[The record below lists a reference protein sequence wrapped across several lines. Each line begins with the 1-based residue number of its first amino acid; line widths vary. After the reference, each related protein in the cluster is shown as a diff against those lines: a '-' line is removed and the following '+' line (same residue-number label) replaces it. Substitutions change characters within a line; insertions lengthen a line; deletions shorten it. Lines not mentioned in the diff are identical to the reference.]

1 MRVPRA
7 TYRLQFNK
15 QFTFAQAREIVDY
28 LRELGISDCY
38 SSPIFRAGPEST
50 HGYDIC
56 GFGEINQNLG
66 SEDDF
71 TAFTDDL
78 RSRGMGLLLDM
89 VPNHMGGHS
98 SNCAWLDVL
107 EFGQKSRFAKFFDID
122 WRRSDKILLPVLGAP
137 YGEALERGDLK
148 LVYEQGEFRIA
159 YYEQQF
165 PVSPEGK
172 SYLRERM
179 NGGGEQAL
187 LESINGTPGESD
199 SFDDLHRLL
208 DFQNYRLA
216 YWRIGS
222 EELNY
227 RRFFDVTSLVGVRME
242 LPEVFEET
250 HSLVFEWLRRGAIT
264 GLRIDH
270 PDGLWNPREY
280 CERLHAK
287 YAEPARPEKLYV
299 VVEKILSGDETLPA
313 DWPVEGTTGYDF
325 LNRLNGIF
333 VLKENEERFSR
344 IYEEFTGQPGD
355 FNTVAYTA
363 KKEVLHRS
371 FVTEHDALTHSLK
384 ELAKLSR
391 YTRDFTFRQLHG
403 AIGEV
408 IAAFP
413 VYRTYVEEHT
423 EKLTP
428 EQQTQVHEAMSKA
441 KQSRAALESRVFDF
455 IEKILTLGEFEDWD
469 AEAKAVARKWVMR
482 FQQLTGPATAKGLE
496 DTAFYRFNRL
506 VCLNEVGGEPGRF
519 GISLEEF
526 HNHNAQKATHWPHSL
541 LASATHDT
549 KRGEDIRARLNV
561 LSELPEEWQA
571 AVRHWSLANRKFK
584 EIVNGKEAPSPND
597 EYLFYQTL
605 LGAWTAISAEPHELQ
620 DLRERITAYMLKATK
635 EAKQHTSWTDPDQQ
649 YEAAVT
655 HFVGRVLDPSNTQ
668 FLREFLPFHQKIAF
682 FGTFNS
688 LAQVLIKATSPG
700 VPDFYQGTELWD
712 LSLVDPDNRRAV
724 DYGLRKA
731 FLKEIVRSPKAN
743 STTSLKEMLEDFAT
757 GKIKLFTLWKALN
770 FRRQHEALFARGDY
784 IPLKASGKMHNH
796 IFAFARELGE
806 EVAVIIAPRFLCTLL
821 GGEQRLPLGDVWAD
835 TTVHAHK
842 LSDRLTSALTG
853 EEVPIRNGCL
863 RVDDIF
869 GSFPLGL
876 LSKATP

>member
-15 QFTFAQAREIVDY
+15 HFTFTQARELIDY

-56 GFGEINQNLG
+56 GFGEINPHLG

-78 RSRGMGLLLDM
+78 RNRGMGLLLDM

-122 WRRSDKILLPVLGAP
+122 WQRSEKVLLPVLGIP
-137 YGEALERGDLK
+137 YGEALEHGDLK
-148 LVYEQGEFRIA
+148 LVSDQGDFRVA
-159 YYEQQF
+159 YYDQKF
-165 PVSPEGK
+165 PVSPEAK
-172 SYLRERM
+172 SYLRETM
-179 NGGGEQAL
+179 NGGGEQAM
-187 LESINGTPGESD
+187 LESINGRPGESA
-199 SFDDLHRLL
+199 SFDNLHRLL
-208 DFQNYRLA
+208 DLQHYRLA

-227 RRFFDVTSLVGVRME
+227 RRFFDVTSLVGLRME
-242 LPEVFEET
+242 LPEVFEES

-270 PDGLWNPREY
+270 PDGLLNPREY
-280 CERLHAK
+280 CERLQEKHS
-287 YAEPARPEKLYV
+287 ECVGPEKLYV

-325 LNRLNGIF
+325 LNQLNGIF
-333 VLKENEERFSR
+333 VLKENEQQFSR
-344 IYEEFTGQPGD
+344 IYEEFIGQPRD
-355 FNTVAYTA
+355 FDTVAYTA
-363 KKEVLHRS
+363 KKEVLDRS
-371 FVTEHDALTHSLK
+371 FITEHDALTHSLK

-391 YTRDFTFRQLHG
+391 YTRDCTFRQLHS

-423 EKLTP
+423 TKLPP
-428 EQQTQVHEAMSKA
+428 EQQAQVRQAIAKA
-441 KQSRAALESRVFDF
+441 KQSSAGLEARVFEF
-455 IEKILTLGEFEDWD
+455 LEKVLTLGEFNDWN
-469 AEAKAVARKWVMR
+469 AGAKAAARKWVMR
-482 FQQLTGPATAKGLE
+482 FQQLTGPVTAKGLE

-506 VCLNEVGGEPGRF
+506 VSLNEVGGEPGKF

-526 HNHNAQKATHWPHSL
+526 HNHNAQKESQWPHSL

-561 LSELPEEWQA
+561 LPELPQEWQV

-584 EIVNGKEAPSPND
+584 EIVHGKEAPSPND
-597 EYLFYQTL
+597 EYLFYQAL
-605 LGAWTAISAEPHELQ
+605 LGAWTDDSPEPQQLQELR
-620 DLRERITAYMLKATK
+620 DRITAYMLKAIK

-649 YEAAVT
+649 YEGAVT
-655 HFVGRVLDPSNTQ
+655 NFVSRVLDACNTQ
-668 FLREFLPFHQKIAF
+668 FLSEFLPFQQKIAF

-757 GKIKLFTLWKALN
+757 GKIKLFTMWKALN
-770 FRRQHEALFARGDY
+770 FRRQQEALFARGDY
-784 IPLKASGKMHNH
+784 IPLNTTGKMHNH
-796 IFAFARELGE
+796 ICAFARKLGE
-806 EVAVIIAPRFLCTLL
+806 ETAVTIAPRFLCTLL
-821 GGEQRLPLGDVWAD
+821 SGEQRLPLGEVWAD
-835 TTVHAHK
+835 TTIEVGNLFH
-842 LSDRLTSALTG
+842 RLTNVFNG
-853 EEVPIRNGCL
+853 EEVPMTNGL
-863 RVDDIF
+863 VRAEDIF
-869 GSFPLGL
+869 RWFPLGL
-876 LSKATP
+876 LTKATT